1 MESENT
7 GKSAEDKEEMNVN
20 ITYETLF
27 DILRA
32 EKRREDIQQ
41 LPANF
46 FQDVVA
52 YMKQKKEIIVKR
64 EHESG
69 IENYD
74 EIKKL
79 NIQFENVQKIIKEIY
94 ERREKKLLM
103 VALNKSRTRVSTV
116 PREYLLPQEQEFYEQ
131 TTRLLDAYRLDVAEK
146 IIKGIM
152 PKEQIA
158 AVVSSQQSSVKYLS
172 SMEKSEQKVEVVQKA
187 EAESSSALT
196 QSQEKSSVQTI
207 EEETAGIYESL
218 QENRDEKDVDVVKI
232 KFLQET
238 EEFVSPELEVYGPFA
253 ANTIAAIPVKI
264 ASVFLDSGL
273 AEETK

>member
-1 MESENT
+1 MTFSVGSMESENNQEMKQT
-7 GKSAEDKEEMNVN
+7 AEQSVN

-27 DILRA
+27 DVLRA

-41 LPANF
+41 LPPNF

-52 YMKQKKEIIVKR
+52 YMRQKKEIIVKR

-94 ERREKKLLM
+94 ERREKKILM

-116 PREYLLPQEQEFYEQ
+116 AMDSLLPQEQEFYEQ

-146 IIKGIM
+146 LIRGLL

-158 AVVSSQQSSVKYLS
+158 AVMSSQQSSVKS
-172 SMEKSEQKVEVVQKA
+172 GVQVEKEATLVSKKEQEIQK
-187 EAESSSALT
+187 T
-196 QSQEKSSVQTI
+196 QSVT
-207 EEETAGIYESL
+207 EEENPVLEAAVEMEQVAQDTTEDNA
-218 QENRDEKDVDVVKI
+218 DVVKI

-238 EEFVSPELEVYGPFA
+238 EEFVGPELEVYGPFA
-253 ANTIAAIPVKI
+253 ANTIAAVPTKI
-264 ASVFLDSGL
+264 ASVFLESGL
-273 AEETK
+273 AQEMK

>member
-1 MESENT
+1 MESENQQ
-7 GKSAEDKEEMNVN
+7 GNENNQQKAEQSIN

-27 DILRA
+27 DVLRA

-41 LPANF
+41 LPQNF
-46 FQDVVA
+46 FQDLVA

-94 ERREKKLLM
+94 ERREKKILM

-116 PREYLLPQEQEFYEQ
+116 PMEYLLPQEQEFYEQ
-131 TTRLLDAYRLDVAEK
+131 TTRLLDAYRSDVAEK
-146 IIKGIM
+146 LICGLL

-158 AVVSSQQSSVKYLS
+158 AVVSSQQNSR
-172 SMEKSEQKVEVVQKA
+172 SMVQAEKETMNDSKK
-187 EAESSSALT
+187 
-196 QSQEKSSVQTI
+196 
-207 EEETAGIYESL
+207 EETTQNAEF
-218 QENRDEKDVDVVKI
+218 VDVVKV

-238 EEFVSPELEVYGPFA
+238 EEFVGPELEVYGPFA
-253 ANTIAAIPVKI
+253 ANTIVAIPVKI
-264 ASVFLDSGL
+264 ASIFLESGL
-273 AEETK
+273 AEEMK